1 MDKAPAIVGTIASLI
16 IAILTAILLFK
27 DYRDCFSKDPR
38 VKMYARQ
45 MNKRQWLFTLIICII
60 AVLTLLGMI
69 SYLVF
74 SSWDPKDFLNPSK
87 N

>member
-1 MDKAPAIVGTIASLI
+1 MDKAPAIVGAIASLI
-16 IAILTAILLFK
+16 IAILTTILLFK

-38 VKMYARQ
+38 VKRHARE
-45 MNKRQWLFTLIICII
+45 MNKRQWLFTLTIFII
-60 AVLTLLGMI
+60 AIITLLAMI

-87 N
+87 S

>member
-1 MDKAPAIVGTIASLI
+1 MDKAPALWGVVVSLI

-38 VKMYARQ
+38 VKKHARE
-45 MNKRQWLFTLIICII
+45 MNKRQWLFTLIIFII

-87 N
+87 S

>member
-1 MDKAPAIVGTIASLI
+1 MDKAPALWGAVVSLI

-38 VKMYARQ
+38 VKKHARE
-45 MNKRQWLFTLIICII
+45 MNKRQWLFTLTIFII
-60 AVLTLLGMI
+60 AVVTLLAMI

-74 SSWDPKDFLNPSK
+74 SSWDPKDFINQRTS
-87 N
+87 

>member
-1 MDKAPAIVGTIASLI
+1 MDKAPAIVGAIASLI

-38 VKMYARQ
+38 VKRHARE
-45 MNKRQWLFTLIICII
+45 MNKRQWLFTLTIFII
-60 AVLTLLGMI
+60 AIITLLAMI

-87 N
+87 S

>member
-1 MDKAPAIVGTIASLI
+1 MDKAPALWGTVVSLI

-38 VKMYARQ
+38 VKMHARQ
-45 MNKRQWLFTLIICII
+45 MNKSQWLFTLIIFII

-87 N
+87 S

>member
-1 MDKAPAIVGTIASLI
+1 MDKAPAIVGAIASLI

-38 VKMYARQ
+38 VKMHARQ
-45 MNKRQWLFTLIICII
+45 MNKRQWLFILIIFII

-87 N
+87 S

>member
-1 MDKAPAIVGTIASLI
+1 MDKAPAIVGAIASLI

-27 DYRDCFSKDPR
+27 DYRDCFSKDRR
-38 VKMYARQ
+38 VKRNARQ
-45 MNKRQWLFTLIICII
+45 MSRRQWMCDLIIFII
-60 AVLTLLGMI
+60 SVLTLLGMI

>member
-1 MDKAPAIVGTIASLI
+1 MDKAPALWGAVVSLI

-38 VKMYARQ
+38 VKIHARA
-45 MNKRQWLFTLIICII
+45 MNKRQWLFTLIIFII
-60 AVLTLLGMI
+60 SVLTLLGMI
-69 SYLVF
+69 SYLIF

-87 N
+87 S